1 MHPPHVFDSGNLCS
15 SPCAVLRDFEG
26 EHFRTSGMISA
37 EARAIQTFFTSAQ
50 LGIHAHTLHI
60 KCDIVTNL
68 QLAKPR
74 QYWVE
79 QAVQSASHPY
89 PVMGMGVPTPI
100 FTTGNKWFVL
110 WSPYAA
116 AAPLILRIGLAS

>member
-26 EHFRTSGMISA
+26 EHFRTSGMMSA

-79 QAVQSASHPY
+79 
-89 PVMGMGVPTPI
+89 
-100 FTTGNKWFVL
+100 
-110 WSPYAA
+110 
-116 AAPLILRIGLAS
+116 